1 MKTLRTV
8 FAIGIASWAMLVVPA
23 SSVEAASAA
32 TSCTGYARAVADH
45 LRPGAAKGSPEYRAV
60 YFPTFD
66 ECLRRGGATAM
77 PGGLAAAPWYLP
89 KPPAPAGNPYTPTP
103 PASPNP
109 PPVAN
114 PPAPPATPN
123 PPPVANPPA
132 PPAGPTPAQILA
144 TGKQKVAQSLPGGMS
159 FPLAVKAGLEGCGK
173 FAIFQA
179 NAAGPNGSAKWQE
192 TASGAVNWCVQKG
205 GVINGDFTSSPH
217 VSLAL
222 RMIKYKT
229 APASAFPRH
238 AGVPGTHACAAV
250 AGAPDYM
257 SCVTDQGQ
265 WFVCYKAGCHLAE
278 PALVLPGGG
287 GAEAIAV
294 FHNCPGAQCRV
305 PAAKPLAS
313 GQSLDAAA
321 RGRIA
326 QCNAAANA
334 AAAGAGAPGSPA

>member
-1 MKTLRTV
+1 LRS
-8 FAIGIASWAMLVVPA
+8 FIALFAAIGAAGALAAGVGPA
-23 SSVEAASAA
+23 QGASAA

-192 TASGAVNWCVQKG
+192 TGERRGQLVRPEGRRHRRRLHLLAASEPGFADDQVQ
-205 GVINGDFTSSPH
+205 DRA
-217 VSLAL
+217 SLRLPAQPRRRGQSWL
-222 RMIKYKT
+222 RWHRGR
-229 APASAFPRH
+229 ARLPELRH
-238 AGVPGTHACAAV
+238 RPGRLADLPQGRLHPGR
-250 AGAPDYM
+250 AGAL
-257 SCVTDQGQ
+257 G
-265 WFVCYKAGCHLAE
+265 
-278 PALVLPGGG
+278 
-287 GAEAIAV
+287 
-294 FHNCPGAQCRV
+294 RR
-305 PAAKPLAS
+305 AAKRRDFGIP
-313 GQSLDAAA
+313 
-321 RGRIA
+321 
-326 QCNAAANA
+326 
-334 AAAGAGAPGSPA
+334 